1 MLTNYLSYFLEEVNY
16 PVHRIHQ
23 HSKHFILFTLIL
35 SILFMLIQVPFYKGQ
50 EYGYQYKNVMTKLK
64 YLSMEKENS
73 IDVMFLGDSEGKAA
87 FDSLSLFHENGISS
101 YNLCTNFQWAIDTV
115 ALTKHMYASQ
125 KPKLVVMEASFIF
138 TTLRKRRILLAK
150 YLPIFNYHELYKQ
163 YLIHPEKPDILKG
176 FSPTDKAVPF
186 TGSLEYMTEDTSYY
200 PIDAWTLDYL
210 QQVKETLEKQGTK
223 LLLVSAPNPLYWN
236 TAKHNA
242 IQAWCDQ
249 NQVTYVDYNLKL
261 DELNINWQEDSRD
274 GGDHLNSKGA
284 AKFINA
290 LGQYLQENYNLT
302 DHRND
307 NDYADW
313 EEDYKKLYGGTK

>member
-1 MLTNYLSYFLEEVNY
+1 MQRV
-16 PVHRIHQ
+16 HQ
-23 HSKHFILFTLIL
+23 HFKHFILFTLIL

-64 YLSMEKENS
+64 LLSMEKDNS

-87 FDSLSLFHENGISS
+87 FDSLSLFHEHGISS

-115 ALTKHMYASQ
+115 ALANHMYASQ
-125 KPKLVVMEASFIF
+125 KPKLVVMEASFIL
-138 TTLRKRRILLAK
+138 TTLRKKRILLAK

-163 YLIHPEKPDILKG
+163 YLIHPDKPDVFKG

-186 TGSLEYMTEDTSYY
+186 TGSLEYMIEDTSYY

-210 QQVKETLEKQGTK
+210 QQIKETLEKQGTK

-261 DELNINWQEDSRD
+261 DTLNLNWQEDYRD
-274 GGDHLNSKGA
+274 GGDHLNSNGA
-284 AKFINA
+284 KKFIKV
-290 LGQYLQENYNLT
+290 LGQYLQENYNLS

-307 NDYADW
+307 SQYADW

>member
-1 MLTNYLSYFLEEVNY
+1 
-16 PVHRIHQ
+16 
-23 HSKHFILFTLIL
+23 
-35 SILFMLIQVPFYKGQ
+35 
-50 EYGYQYKNVMTKLK
+50 MTKLK
-64 YLSMEKENS
+64 LLSMEKDNS

-87 FDSLSLFHENGISS
+87 FDSLSLFHEHGISS

-115 ALTKHMYASQ
+115 ALTNHMYASQ
-125 KPKLVVMEASFIF
+125 KPKLVVMEASFIL
-138 TTLRKRRILLAK
+138 TTLRKQRILLAK

-163 YLIHPEKPDILKG
+163 YLIHPDKPDILKG
-176 FSPTDKAVPF
+176 FNPTDKAVPF
-186 TGSLEYMTEDTSYY
+186 TGSLEYMMEDTSYY
-200 PIDAWTLDYL
+200 PIDAWTLNYL
-210 QQVKETLEKQGTK
+210 QQVKESLEKQGTK

-236 TAKHNA
+236 TAKHTA

-261 DELNINWQEDSRD
+261 DTLNLNWQEDYRD

-284 AKFINA
+284 KKFIKV
-290 LGQYLQENYNLT
+290 LGQYLQENYNLS

-307 NDYADW
+307 SQYADW

>member
-1 MLTNYLSYFLEEVNY
+1 MVTNYLIFFRRCEL
-16 PVHRIHQ
+16 PVQHIRQ

-64 YLSMEKENS
+64 FLPMEKDHS

-87 FDSLSLFHENGISS
+87 FDSLSLFHEHGISS

-163 YLIHPEKPDILKG
+163 YLLNPEKPDAFKG
-176 FSPTDKAVPF
+176 FSPTDKIVPF
-186 TGSLEYMTEDTSYY
+186 TGSLEYMTEDSSYY
-200 PIDAWTLDYL
+200 PIDTWTLNYL
-210 QQVKETLEKQGTK
+210 QQGTK

-236 TAKHNA
+236 IAKHNA
-242 IQAWCDQ
+242 IQAWCNQ

-261 DELNINWQEDSRD
+261 DELNLNWQEDYRD

-284 AKFINA
+284 KKFIKA
-290 LGQYLQENYNLT
+290 LGQYLQENYNLN

-307 NDYADW
+307 SQYTDW
-313 EEDYKKLYGGTK
+313 EEDYQTLYGGTK

>member
-1 MLTNYLSYFLEEVNY
+1 
-16 PVHRIHQ
+16 
-23 HSKHFILFTLIL
+23 
-35 SILFMLIQVPFYKGQ
+35 
-50 EYGYQYKNVMTKLK
+50 
-64 YLSMEKENS
+64 MEKDNS

-87 FDSLSLFHENGISS
+87 FDSLSLFHEHGISS

-115 ALTKHMYASQ
+115 ALTNHMYASQ
-125 KPKLVVMEASFIF
+125 KPKLVVMEASFIL
-138 TTLRKRRILLAK
+138 TSIRKKRILLAK
-150 YLPIFNYHELYKQ
+150 YLPIFNYHELYKDFL
-163 YLIHPEKPDILKG
+163 YRPNKPDLSKG

-249 NQVTYVDYNLKL
+249 NHVTYVDYNLKL
-261 DELNINWQEDSRD
+261 DELNLNWQEDYRD
-274 GGDHLNSKGA
+274 GGDHLNSMGA
-284 AKFINA
+284 KKFIKA
-290 LGQYLQENYNLT
+290 LGQYLQENYNLS

-307 NDYADW
+307 SQYADW
-313 EEDYKKLYGGTK
+313 EEDYQALYGGTK

>member
-1 MLTNYLSYFLEEVNY
+1 
-16 PVHRIHQ
+16 
-23 HSKHFILFTLIL
+23 
-35 SILFMLIQVPFYKGQ
+35 
-50 EYGYQYKNVMTKLK
+50 
-64 YLSMEKENS
+64 
-73 IDVMFLGDSEGKAA
+73 MFLGDSEGKAA

-115 ALTKHMYASQ
+115 ALANHMYASQ
-125 KPKLVVMEASFIF
+125 KPKLVVMEASFIL

-163 YLIHPEKPDILKG
+163 YLIHPDKPDQYKG
-176 FSPTDKAVPF
+176 FSPTNKIVPF
-186 TGSLEYMTEDTSYY
+186 TGALDYMIEDTSMY

-210 QQVKETLEKQGTK
+210 QQIKETLEKQGTK

-261 DELNINWQEDSRD
+261 DTLNLNWQEDYRD

-284 AKFINA
+284 KKFIKV
-290 LGQYLQENYNLT
+290 LGQYLQ
-302 DHRND
+302 
-307 NDYADW
+307 
-313 EEDYKKLYGGTK
+313 